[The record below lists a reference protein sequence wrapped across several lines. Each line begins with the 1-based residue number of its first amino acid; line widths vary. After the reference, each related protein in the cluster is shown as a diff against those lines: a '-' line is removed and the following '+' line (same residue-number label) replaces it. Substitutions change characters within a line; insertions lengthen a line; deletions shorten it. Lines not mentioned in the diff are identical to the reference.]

1 MRELQV
7 VNAAELAAT
16 YAAADYCVLLVG
28 ETTGTL
34 ERRLAG
40 IVPTVDCGSVSRA
53 VAIAFERAREG
64 DVVLLAPA
72 CASFDQYRNYVARGE
87 DFRRAVQSL
96 GREGGNDA

>member
-1 MRELQV
+1 
-7 VNAAELAAT
+7 
-16 YAAADYCVLLVG
+16 VLLVG
-28 ETTGTL
+28 ETTATL

-53 VAIAFERAREG
+53 VAIGFERAREG

-72 CASFDQYRNYVARGE
+72 CASFDQYLNYVARGE